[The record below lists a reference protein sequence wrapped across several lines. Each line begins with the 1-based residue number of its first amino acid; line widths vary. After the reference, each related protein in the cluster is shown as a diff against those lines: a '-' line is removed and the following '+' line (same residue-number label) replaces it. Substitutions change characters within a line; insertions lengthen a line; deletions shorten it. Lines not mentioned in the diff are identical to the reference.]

1 MTCIDLATIRTTN
14 EKRLDGYWKRTIA
27 ALCDEVEQLRK
38 NNERPPSSGS
48 TNLLAIRRIA
58 DSGDPVPPW
67 VLRALCNRHERLL
80 DASCAWDNAID
91 RCDGIA
97 AAEEQLR
104 AMLKERR

>member
-1 MTCIDLATIRTTN
+1 MTLLDLATIRTMN

-38 NNERPPSSGS
+38 GNERPPSPGS

-80 DASCAWDNAID
+80 DAACAYLD
-91 RCDGIA
+91 A
-97 AAEEQLR
+97 ATAYEGSMACEQLR
-104 AMLKERR
+104 AMLKESR